1 VKILKK
7 HKKNLQKLSKNQLP
21 LPLPLKFWY
30 HSKALLSAVI
40 LTFKNPIGSQDSPP
54 KRALKLPQYLCPEP
68 PPDPLDGLRELVQL
82 RRRGV
87 ARKVREQLGIFKG
100 FLRDF
105 EGIFDDFY
113 VFF

>member
-1 VKILKK
+1 
-7 HKKNLQKLSKNQLP
+7 
-21 LPLPLKFWY
+21 
-30 HSKALLSAVI
+30 
-40 LTFKNPIGSQDSPP
+40 
-54 KRALKLPQYLCPEP
+54 
-68 PPDPLDGLRELVQL
+68 VQL